1 MFLAEGSNAGFK
13 SAIRSTANYR
23 RSCSRLLSKRQ
34 SWTQP
39 SLRFKPAQKPVST
52 ATEKSSSAPLMPS
65 TQSGQ
70 DKRSRTR
77 PVLETVKKS
86 FIRPAKTE
94 GVKKFNIV
102 SPCSACAVARE
113 EFL

>member
-1 MFLAEGSNAGFK
+1 MFLAEGSNAGSR
-13 SAIRSTANYR
+13 SAIRSTANYQK
-23 RSCSRLLSKRQ
+23 SCSPLLSKRQ

-39 SLRFKPAQKPVST
+39 SLRFKPAQKPAST

-77 PVLETVKKS
+77 PVLEVVR
-86 FIRPAKTE
+86 FRW
-94 GVKKFNIV
+94 GY
-102 SPCSACAVARE
+102 
-113 EFL
+113 FLKIPQVPNVNRNFYVN